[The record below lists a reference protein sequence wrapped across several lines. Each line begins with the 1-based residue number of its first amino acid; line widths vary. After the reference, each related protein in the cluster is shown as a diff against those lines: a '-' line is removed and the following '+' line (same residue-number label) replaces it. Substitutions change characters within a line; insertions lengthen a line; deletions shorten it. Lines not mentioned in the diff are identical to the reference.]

1 LAASPGRYLEDELFD
16 VVGHPTVIDWLQ
28 YNAEA
33 GGYDVRVERDDNSVE
48 MPKARYAF
56 FQVDQVLRGR
66 TPAGLSLDLGY
77 IANEH
82 AFVSLATVDLAAS
95 QPGTEVTVLWGEEP
109 NSAKPAV
116 EQHRQV
122 EIRATV
128 ALAPYVQEVRDSYRK
143 S

>member
-1 LAASPGRYLEDELFD
+1 
-16 VVGHPTVIDWLQ
+16 
-28 YNAEA
+28 
-33 GGYDVRVERDDNSVE
+33 
-48 MPKARYAF
+48 
-56 FQVDQVLRGR
+56 
-66 TPAGLSLDLGY
+66 LSLDLGY